1 MAPDP
6 FLLVERAA
14 TQCALR
20 RCAPP
25 HAVHAPYRI
34 DVPTSGNHRRVRP
47 SGLRLAASN
56 ERFEPNG
63 HQNQPKRFDLV
74 TLSNLCVDVIV
85 PIDTIPASMRVAP
98 KSEPLLEYLGQNPP
112 PEGTWEVGGNTN
124 TLIAGA
130 RLGMRTSA
138 LGHIGEDAFG
148 KFLERVLGGENSGIC
163 STMLDDG
170 LFERQGLQNTL
181 VCYVIVDKE
190 TNKHDFC
197 SRYDFGPWPLF
208 GNMTEL
214 SVGAEEALRSTS
226 AVFVNGF
233 VFDEVPES
241 MVVHAA
247 QLSQSH
253 GAAVL
258 FDPGP
263 RSWSFDD
270 GGARRHALDTM
281 LRIADI
287 VLMTEEEAGAVVGTD
302 DAYEAVRRLMDRGGS
317 NMSWCV
323 VKMGERGALLGDR
336 KSGRVFLQ
344 EGYKVDVEDTV
355 GCGDSFAA
363 AIALGFRM
371 CKRGEADIES
381 TLALAGAVGA
391 ATAMGEGAGRNV
403 ADVSRV
409 RSILNQA
416 GSSSKVQ
423 GALQMIRS
431 ALQTTK

>member
-1 MAPDP
+1 MDP
-6 FLLVERAA
+6 CLVERAA

-20 RCAPP
+20 RWAPR

-34 DVPTSGNHRRVRP
+34 DVLSRNRRRKGP
-47 SGLRLAASN
+47 SGLRPAATN
-56 ERFEPNG
+56 ERFERNG
-63 HQNQPKRFDLV
+63 HQNHGNQFDLV

-85 PIDTIPASMRVAP
+85 PIDTLPLSMRGAP
-98 KSEPLLEYLGQNPP
+98 KSQALLEYLGQNPP
-112 PEGTWEVGGNTN
+112 TEASWEVGGNTN

-138 LGHIGEDAFG
+138 LGHIGDDAFG
-148 KFLERVLGGENSGIC
+148 AFLERVLGSENSGIC

-170 LFERQGLQNTL
+170 LFEKQGLQNTL

-208 GNMTEL
+208 DNMTEL
-214 SVGAEEALRSTS
+214 SAGAEEALRSTS

-233 VFDEVPES
+233 VFDEVPEG
-241 MVVHAA
+241 MVVRAA

-302 DAYEAVRRLMDRGGS
+302 DAYEAVRRLMGRKDS

-336 KSGRVFLQ
+336 KTGQIFLQ

-363 AIALGFRM
+363 AISLGFWM
-371 CKRGEADIES
+371 CRRGEADIES

-403 ADVSRV
+403 ADIARIQAILE
-409 RSILNQA
+409 RS
-416 GSSSKVQ
+416 GSSNKVQ
-423 GALQMIRS
+423 GALQMIQS
-431 ALQTTK
+431 ALQTTN

>member
-1 MAPDP
+1 M
-6 FLLVERAA
+6 
-14 TQCALR
+14 
-20 RCAPP
+20 
-25 HAVHAPYRI
+25 HAYRI
-34 DVPTSGNHRRVRP
+34 GASIGKARRVGWCGP
-47 SGLRLAASN
+47 LHGPLHGPLKAVTN
-56 ERFEPNG
+56 ERTNEGVDEPAG
-63 HQNQPKRFDLV
+63 YQSQKRQTKEYDLV

-85 PIDTIPASMRVAP
+85 PTDTLPVAVQETP
-98 KSEPLLEYLGQNPP
+98 KSQSLLEYLGQNSP
-112 PEGTWEVGGNTN
+112 PETSWEVGGNTN

-138 LGHIGEDAFG
+138 LGHIGDDAFG
-148 KFLERVLGGENSGIC
+148 EFLERVLRDENSGIC
-163 STMLDDG
+163 STMLDDS
-170 LFERQGLQNTL
+170 LFDKQGLQNTL

-190 TNKHDFC
+190 TNEHAFC

-208 GNMTEL
+208 ENMTTL
-214 SVGAEEALRSTS
+214 SAGAEKALQNTS

-233 VFDEVPES
+233 VFDEVPEAL
-241 MVVHAA
+241 VVHAA
-247 QLSQSH
+247 RVSQAH

-270 GGARRHALDTM
+270 GGARRHALDAM
-281 LRIADI
+281 LNIADI

-302 DAYEAVRRLMDRGGS
+302 DAHEAVRRLMDREGS

-336 KSGRVFLQ
+336 KTGRVYEQ
-344 EGYKVDVEDTV
+344 EGYTVEVEDTV

-371 CKRGEADIES
+371 CKQGEANIES
-381 TLALAGAVGA
+381 SLALAGAVGA

-403 ADVSRV
+403 ADIPRI
-409 RSILNQA
+409 RAILEPA
-416 GSSSKVQ
+416 KSSQKVQ
-423 GALQMIRS
+423 GALQMIES
-431 ALQTTK
+431 ALQWTTN

>member
-1 MAPDP
+1 MEP
-6 FLLVERAA
+6 FRGA
-14 TQCALR
+14 TQGALGYR
-20 RCAPP
+20 APR

-34 DVPTSGNHRRVRP
+34 HIPTTSRHRLFGPGETGGPRP
-47 SGLRLAASN
+47 SATN
-56 ERFEPNG
+56 ERLEA
-63 HQNQPKRFDLV
+63 NQFDLV

-85 PIDTIPASMRVAP
+85 PKDTLPASMRGAP
-98 KSEPLLEYLGQNPP
+98 KSGTLLEYLGQNPP
-112 PEGTWEVGGNTN
+112 PEASWEVGGNTN

-138 LGHIGEDAFG
+138 LGHIGDDTFG
-148 KFLERVLGGENSGIC
+148 EFLCKVLGGENSGIC

-170 LFERQGLQNTL
+170 LFEKQGLRNTL

-190 TNKHDFC
+190 TNKHEFC

-208 GNMTEL
+208 DNMTEL
-214 SVGAEEALRSTS
+214 SAGAEEALRNTS

-233 VFDEVPES
+233 VFDEVPEGL
-241 MVVHAA
+241 VVHAA
-247 QLSQSH
+247 KLSQSH

-287 VLMTEEEAGAVVGTD
+287 VLMTEEEADAVVGTE
-302 DAYEAVRRLMDRGGS
+302 DAYEAVGRLMDRKDS
-317 NMSWCV
+317 NMSWCI

-336 KSGRVFLQ
+336 KTGQMFLQ

-363 AIALGFRM
+363 AIALGFGM
-371 CKRGEADIES
+371 CRRGEADIES

-403 ADVSRV
+403 ADISRV
-409 RSILNQA
+409 RGILERN
-416 GSSSKVQ
+416 GSSSKVK
-423 GALQMIRS
+423 GALQMIDS
-431 ALQTTK
+431 AWQTTI